1 MKTIKSLMLFAAA
14 AMAFAGCSKDDGT
27 TNDMGMKV
35 RFTAGTDQTRTAFGE
50 PDGTT
55 YPTLWQEGD
64 KIALRL
70 NTSTSKTDCPVTP
83 TNGGANA
90 TFDATL
96 TDDGSGSYTIQALS
110 PASAFVSALASGN
123 WRVTVP
129 STQTP
134 TAASCDPAAQILF
147 AASETT
153 TTMPASVSLRFKHAT
168 AYGKFSF
175 KNLNLG
181 SATVNSISI
190 TTEPAIT
197 GRFEYDFSTNA
208 LSENSSSNTLTIE
221 TASTENIWFACAPA
235 DLSNTTLKVVISTDQ
250 GTLTKEVSLPANRAF
265 KAGRI
270 ATFDLDMTGIELAA
284 PVRYELLT
292 AASDLEAGDQVIIAA
307 KNSGVA
313 ISSTQNSN
321 NRAETA
327 VTKEENYIV
336 SPSDAVEIF
345 DVEVVG
351 EFYAF
356 KATKTAGYIYAASS
370 GSNYMRTE
378 SELDDNGKWKLT
390 FADGTASLVA
400 QGTNTRNQLKY
411 NSSSKIFSCYSS
423 GQQPIA
429 LYVKK
434 GSSGPRFS
442 VTATETELASTT
454 TSASVAIGG
463 NVAWT
468 ATVTGDA
475 TFENGTK
482 TLTGTGSTTAVIS
495 FAANTAVDAKTYT
508 VEVSTT
514 ADVAPQS
521 YSIVFTQAGL
531 PADAKYY
538 VLADQVTAGG
548 KYLIVTDVDN
558 VYKAVT
564 PLDAGKTY
572 GYLSPTD
579 VTVSDGKILSNDE
592 TNALAFT
599 IAAAGENAYYLI
611 DATGKYYYQQGTYN
625 SFNVSDN
632 NTDASIVYT
641 WSIAFANG
649 LAKIT
654 HTGVSKTIQYD
665 SQYGTY
671 GSYADV
677 THTLPALYVLEK

>member
-1 MKTIKSLMLFAAA
+1 M
-14 AMAFAGCSKDDGT
+14 
-27 TNDMGMKV
+27 
-35 RFTAGTDQTRTAFGE
+35 
-50 PDGTT
+50 
-55 YPTLWQEGD
+55 
-64 KIALRL
+64 
-70 NTSTSKTDCPVTP
+70 
-83 TNGGANA
+83 
-90 TFDATL
+90 
-96 TDDGSGSYTIQALS
+96 
-110 PASAFVSALASGN
+110 
-123 WRVTVP
+123 TVP

-147 AASETT
+147 AASGTT
-153 TTMPASVSLRFKHAT
+153 ATMPASVSLRFKHAT
-168 AYGKFSF
+168 AYGKFSL

-181 SATVNSISI
+181 SATINSISI

-221 TASTENIWFACAPA
+221 TSSTENIWFACAPA

-250 GTLTKEVSLPANRAF
+250 GTLTKEVVMPADRAF
-265 KAGRI
+265 QAGKI

-284 PVRYELLT
+284 PVKYELVT
-292 AASDLEAGDQVIIAA
+292 AASDLAEGDQVIIAA
-307 KNSGVA
+307 KNSDVA

-345 DVEVVG
+345 DVEAAG
-351 EFYAF
+351 EFFAF
-356 KATKTAGYIYAASS
+356 KATKHPGYIHAASS
-370 GSNYMRTE
+370 GSNYMKTE
-378 SELDDNGKWKLT
+378 ASLDNNGKWKLT
-390 FADGTASLVA
+390 FTDGTASLVA

-411 NSSSKIFSCYSS
+411 NNSSKIFSCYAS

-434 GSSGPRFS
+434 GSNAPRFS
-442 VTATETELASTT
+442 VTAAETQLASTA

-468 ATVTGDA
+468 ATITGDA
-475 TFENGTK
+475 TFENGTN
-482 TLTGTGSTTAVIS
+482 TLTGTGATNAIIS

-514 ADVAPQS
+514 ADVATKS

-538 VLADQVTAGG
+538 VLTDHVMAGE
-548 KYLIVTDVDN
+548 KYLIVTNVDN
-558 VYKAVT
+558 VYKAAT
-564 PLDAGKTY
+564 PLAANKNY

-579 VTVSDGKILSNDE
+579 VTVSEGKILSNDE

-599 IAAAGENAYYLI
+599 LAAAGENAYYLV
-611 DATGKYYYQQGTYN
+611 DATGKYYYQAGSYN
-625 SFNVSDN
+625 SFNVSSD
-632 NTDASIVYT
+632 TSDTSKIYT

-649 LAKIT
+649 LAQIT

-665 SQYGTY
+665 PQYSSY

>member
-27 TNDMGMKV
+27 TNDMGVKV

-50 PDGTT
+50 PNGTT

-70 NTSTSKTDCPVTP
+70 NTSTSKIDCPVTP
-83 TNGGANA
+83 TNGGANS

-96 TDDGSGSYTIQALS
+96 TDDNSGSYTIQALS
-110 PASAFVSALASGN
+110 PASAFVSALASGH

-129 STQTP
+129 ATQTP

-153 TTMPASVSLRFKHAT
+153 TMPTSVSLRFKHAT

-181 SATVNSISI
+181 SATVNSITL

-221 TASTENIWFACAPA
+221 TSSTENIWFACAPA
-235 DLSNTTLKVVISTDQ
+235 DLSNTTLKVVLSTDQ
-250 GTLTKEVSLPANRAF
+250 GTLTKEVSMPAGRAF
-265 KAGRI
+265 QAGRI

-284 PVRYELLT
+284 PVRYELLA
-292 AASDLEAGDQVIIAA
+292 AASDLEDGDQVIIAA
-307 KNSGVA
+307 KNGDVA
-313 ISSTQNSN
+313 ISTTQNTN
-321 NRAETA
+321 NRAQAA
-327 VTKEENYIV
+327 VTKDGTYIV
-336 SPSDAVEIF
+336 SPSDGVEIF

-351 EFYAF
+351 DLFAF
-356 KATKTAGYIYAASS
+356 KATRTAGYIYAASS
-370 GSNYMRTE
+370 GSNWMRTE
-378 SELDDNGKWKLT
+378 STLDDNGKWKLT
-390 FADGTASLVA
+390 VDADGTASLVA
-400 QGTNTRNQLKY
+400 QGTNTRNQLRY
-411 NSSSKIFSCYSS
+411 NSGSKIFACYGS

-442 VTATETELASTT
+442 VTATETELASTA

-514 ADVAPQS
+514 ADVATKS

-538 VLADQVTAGG
+538 VLTDHVTAGE
-548 KYLIVTDVDN
+548 KYLIVTDVNN
-558 VYKAVT
+558 VYKAMT
-564 PLDAGKTY
+564 PLATGKY
-572 GYLSPTD
+572 GYLSTID

-599 IAAAGENAYYLI
+599 IEAAGENAYYLV

-632 NTDASIVYT
+632 NTDTSIVYT

-649 LAKIT
+649 LAEIK

-665 SQYGTY
+665 SQYSTY
-671 GSYADV
+671 GSYTDV
-677 THTLPALYVLEK
+677 TRTLPALYVLEK